1 MQTSTTSVHE
11 GLLGQRLWGALADT
25 VAVFVAFVAL
35 QRLRCS
41 CCPTEGAAALGPVLL
56 ALAIAIV
63 VCIVVA
69 IVVIIVVVI
78 VFIASAIAAAAA
90 AATATVG
97 LSRGPE
103 GKIFITFRRLIC
115 FAYTLT
121 PTRF

>member
-69 IVVIIVVVI
+69 IVVVIVVAI
-78 VFIASAIAAAAA
+78 VFIASAIAAAA